1 MRRRCLVFEMVGTRR
16 KRIEDSSS
24 SGSSLLAQSEVN
36 MESNH
41 KQLIPMNNGSSRCI
55 VPGIGLHLNAL
66 ARTSKDQNIFSHET
80 LASGNRLINDPSS
93 TGSFH
98 SWNTGQEPLNKSLA
112 VTTMERNRGDPEIQ
126 AQGTEDAS
134 PASGYVAGE
143 EISQG
148 SPRKKRHVQ
157 ST

>member
-16 KRIEDSSS
+16 KRIEDGSS
-24 SGSSLLAQSEVN
+24 SGSPLLAQSEVN
-36 MESNH
+36 IESND
-41 KQLIPMNNGSSRCI
+41 KQLVPTNNSSSRCI

-66 ARTSKDQNIFSHET
+66 ARTSKDHNVFSHET
-80 LASGNRLINDPSS
+80 LTTENRLISDPSS

-112 VTTMERNRGDPEIQ
+112 VTTMERNRGDPDTQ
-126 AQGTEDAS
+126 SRGTEDAS

-148 SPRKKRHVQ
+148 SPKKKRHVQ